1 MQVWFAFIGRNARF
15 LSFGLGLNI
24 FISVAQTYFISL
36 FNNDFQDAV
45 GLTHGEMSTIYAIAM
60 FAGSVSMLWS
70 GRLMDSMDLRL
81 FVAGNL
87 ILMAICSAALA
98 EVESIWVLFI
108 GLYGVRFFG
117 GSQLGLA
124 CQASTARY
132 FDDDRGKAAS
142 VTSAGHTL
150 GFAMFPLLGALAIA
164 AFGWRDTWW
173 AIAAAMLFIV
183 LPLTMYQLAGQTE
196 RHRRYLARMAS
207 MESTHERK
215 DERSLTLGEMLRD
228 RRFYMVIPGMLALPG
243 ILFTFQYHQL
253 ALIEEKQWSLPTFAA
268 SYILFSA
275 TGVITNII
283 GGHMVDR
290 YGSRRLLMW
299 YVVPMI
305 PALMILAFVDHP
317 IAIPLYMIGMGATFG
332 FGLVGNVTVWAEIF
346 GSLHIGAIRGFTIA
360 LNTTIA
366 SITMALT
373 GWLIDWGI
381 SLSAQA
387 FAAAMITA
395 ASAVLLVQV
404 ARRLRAR
411 GDALRSA
418 TGHGHGQTRG

>member
-1 MQVWFAFIGRNARF
+1 MQAWFSFIGRNARF

-24 FISVAQTYFISL
+24 FISVAQTFFISL
-36 FNNDFQDAV
+36 FNNDFQAAV
-45 GLTHGEMSTIYAIAM
+45 DLTHGEMSTIYAVAM

-70 GRLMDSMDLRL
+70 GRMLDAMDLRV
-81 FVAGNL
+81 FVALNL
-87 ILMAICSAALA
+87 VMMAVCSAALA
-98 EVESIWVLFI
+98 TVNSVWLLLI

-124 CQASTARY
+124 CQASMARY

-150 GFAMFPLLGALAIA
+150 GFAVFPLLGALVIA
-164 AFGWRDTWW
+164 ALGWRGTWW
-173 AIAAAMLFIV
+173 AIAAAMLCIV
-183 LPLTMYQLAGQTE
+183 LPITMYQLAGQAE
-196 RHRRYLARMAS
+196 RHRRYLERMATN
-207 MESTHERK
+207 EAKPERA
-215 DERSLTLGEMLRD
+215 DERSLTLREMLRD

-253 ALIEEKQWSLPTFAA
+253 ALIEEKHWDLPTFAA
-268 SYILFSA
+268 SYMLFSG
-275 TGVITNII
+275 TGVLTNII

-290 YGSRRLLMW
+290 HGSRRLLMW

-305 PALMILAFVDHP
+305 PALLILAAVDHP
-317 IAIPLYMIGMGATFG
+317 IAIPLYMVGMGATFG

-366 SITMALT
+366 SFTMALA

-381 SLSAQA
+381 TLSTQA
-387 FAAAMITA
+387 FVAALVTA
-395 ASAVLLVQV
+395 ASAILLVLV
-404 ARRLRAR
+404 ARRLPPR
-411 GDALRSA
+411 GHALRLQNGK
-418 TGHGHGQTRG
+418 TGG